1 MIKELFKKKTREERV
16 LQRTQSVF
24 LELISDTEFEFSDI
38 EIVHIINNVKR
49 KLMGHLNQK
58 QIEFKNKSIKY
69 TEKSLEI
76 NLAIE
81 LI

>member
-1 MIKELFKKKTREERV
+1 MIKQLFKRKTREERV

-38 EIVHIINNVKR
+38 ETVHIINNVKR
-49 KLMGHLNQK
+49 KLMGHLNKK

>member
-1 MIKELFKKKTREERV
+1 MIKQLFKRKTHEERV

-38 EIVHIINNVKR
+38 ETVHIINNVKR
-49 KLMGHLNQK
+49 KLMDHLNQK

-76 NLAIE
+76 NFAIE